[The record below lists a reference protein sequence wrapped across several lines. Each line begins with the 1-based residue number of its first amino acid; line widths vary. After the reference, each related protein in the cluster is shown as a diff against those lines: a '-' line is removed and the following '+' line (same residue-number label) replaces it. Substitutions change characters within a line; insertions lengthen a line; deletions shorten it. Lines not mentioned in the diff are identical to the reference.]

1 MLSASI
7 PLSSAPKGTF
17 SAGNEVAV
25 ATESSAVNS
34 SDDALEK
41 NGQEQK
47 GASAAEQSTELF
59 SGQLQKALN
68 GSVEVFPLEVATLA
82 NPQESMQE
90 GVTAEQHSTQLESNP
105 AQQLDGEQAL
115 NPEQWLQ
122 AMLDQ
127 QQLRLHTRDASAATV
142 ANTESEPMQ
151 AAETVAAT
159 KATVAVANSVVLSS
173 STPTTGQGTGQSI
186 DPQLAQSAEQFTSHS
201 ISQSISQSTDQ
212 SNSQSINQS
221 INQSITQS
229 THHHMQTVQQS
240 ASQANALA
248 AELPVK
254 NMHPANAN
262 TAQSSVVTDAD
273 TVKSNSVLVST
284 SGANNSSMNSL
295 ASFAKIAAH
304 ELGANDVSAVQSS
317 ASLVAGVDSAQR
329 NQLAQLTSASNLQT
343 PEAKWGE
350 QLLHTLRDNVQLQIQ
365 QKIQNATIR
374 LDPPELGSLEIYL
387 SHEGGRLQVQ
397 ITASQADVARLIQQT
412 SERLRQE
419 LSGPQFTQVNIQTSA
434 EGQSGQQQSRERQ
447 RFVNNEFI
455 LANEQGFVDAKT
467 QTKPASDVLVSV

>member
-1 MLSASI
+1 
-7 PLSSAPKGTF
+7 
-17 SAGNEVAV
+17 
-25 ATESSAVNS
+25 
-34 SDDALEK
+34 
-41 NGQEQK
+41 
-47 GASAAEQSTELF
+47 
-59 SGQLQKALN
+59 
-68 GSVEVFPLEVATLA
+68 
-82 NPQESMQE
+82 
-90 GVTAEQHSTQLESNP
+90 
-105 AQQLDGEQAL
+105 
-115 NPEQWLQ
+115 
-122 AMLDQ
+122 
-127 QQLRLHTRDASAATV
+127 
-142 ANTESEPMQ
+142 
-151 AAETVAAT
+151 
-159 KATVAVANSVVLSS
+159 
-173 STPTTGQGTGQSI
+173 
-186 DPQLAQSAEQFTSHS
+186 
-201 ISQSISQSTDQ
+201 
-212 SNSQSINQS
+212 
-221 INQSITQS
+221 
-229 THHHMQTVQQS
+229 MQTVQQS
-240 ASQANALA
+240 ASQANAVT
-248 AELPVK
+248 AELTVK

-273 TVKSNSVLVST
+273 TVKRNSVLVST

-304 ELGANDVSAVQSS
+304 ELGASDVSAVQSS

-387 SHEGGRLQVQ
+387 SHEGGRLHVQ